1 MTDVRVVIES
11 DRPIK
16 VTVKSYY
23 QDPLARLL
31 ADVKAVELEE
41 GCENEN

>member
-11 DRPIK
+11 DKPIRI
-16 VTVKSYY
+16 TVKSGK

-31 ADVKAVELEE
+31 ADIKAVKVE
-41 GCENEN
+41 GSRDDD